1 MALSISGN
9 LIVDEESRNPS
20 TGAHTENEVA
30 TLSADQALIDYL
42 NGLNQIRTTASRNMP
57 SAMT

>member
-20 TGAHTENEVA
+20 TGAPENEVA

-42 NGLNQIRTTASRNMP
+42 NGLNQIRTSASRNMP